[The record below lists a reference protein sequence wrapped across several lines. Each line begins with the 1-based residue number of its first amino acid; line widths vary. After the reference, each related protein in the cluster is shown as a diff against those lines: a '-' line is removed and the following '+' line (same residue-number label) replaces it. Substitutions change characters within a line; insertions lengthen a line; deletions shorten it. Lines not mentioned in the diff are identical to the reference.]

1 MSNLPRPRGRPPR
14 RAVHERLALMVE
26 ELRTRLGGLPSPAE
40 ADAIWT
46 DIWYHEAHSST
57 ALEGNTLI
65 RKEVEVLL
73 SEGKAVGS
81 KELKDYLEV
90 TGYASAARWVY
101 SQAAGGVVP
110 AGFARWPEGG
120 SPPLETGGVVPAG
133 FARRPEG
140 GSPPL
145 RTGGVV
151 PAGGWT
157 SGKLLTLTEVRH
169 VHRLAMTP
177 VWEVAPHPEAVDTEG
192 PGNWRRHDL
201 HPFGGGMRPPEHTQI
216 PSLIQDWVDLQSEV
230 PLDPAPIGE
239 VVARHHAAFERIHP
253 FLDGNGRVGRLLMN
267 LVLVRLGYPPAII
280 QKRERERYLDALERA
295 DGGDPGPLGELTA
308 RAILDNL
315 TRFVVPA
322 IAGPAQLVPLEA
334 LASQDLSAIALR
346 NAAHRSRLKAIR
358 ANDGSW
364 RSSRQWVA
372 EYRESRY
379 ATLRLPRKHR
389 MSEEA
394 ESD

>member
-14 RAVHERLALMVE
+14 RAVHERLALVVE

-101 SQAAGGVVP
+101 GQA
-110 AGFARWPEGG
+110 E
-120 SPPLETGGVVPAG
+120 
-133 FARRPEG
+133 
-140 GSPPL
+140 
-145 RTGGVV
+145 GGVV

-177 VWEVAPHPEAVDTEG
+177 VWEVAPHPDALDTEG
-192 PGNWRRHDL
+192 PGNWRRHDI
-201 HPFGGGMRPPEHTQI
+201 HPFGRGMQPPDHTQI
-216 PSLIQDWVDLQSEV
+216 PSLIQDWVDLQTEL

-280 QKRERERYLDALERA
+280 QKRERERYLDALDRA
-295 DGGDPGPLGELTA
+295 DGGDTGPLGELIA

-315 TRFVVPA
+315 TRFVLPA

-372 EYRESRY
+372 EYTESRY
-379 ATLRLPRKHR
+379 ATLRLPRKR
-389 MSEEA
+389 RTSDDA
-394 ESD
+394 ESE